1 MINPNSQP
9 HPVILVA
16 RELMMWDENKTA
28 HFLVNTEAREI
39 WIHRPHAADR
49 VDADRVHISLVR
61 VDEHGAAIHDT
72 PNFTLPREEGREFW
86 NSHAQSGA
94 FHLRRTKS
102 MMIENKYDA
111 ITDAWAKGKYEKSY
125 EDMAREDANYALEA

>member
-16 RELMMWDENKTA
+16 RELMVWDENLTA

-39 WIHRPHAADR
+39 WIHRPNHNQPDS
-49 VDADRVHISLVR
+49 VHISLVR

-72 PNFTLPREEGREFW
+72 PNFTLTREEGREFW
-86 NSHAQSGA
+86 NSHAQGGA
-94 FHLRRTKS
+94 FHLRPTKS
-102 MMIENKYDA
+102 MMIENQYEA

-125 EDMAREDANYALEA
+125 EDMAQEDANYALEA